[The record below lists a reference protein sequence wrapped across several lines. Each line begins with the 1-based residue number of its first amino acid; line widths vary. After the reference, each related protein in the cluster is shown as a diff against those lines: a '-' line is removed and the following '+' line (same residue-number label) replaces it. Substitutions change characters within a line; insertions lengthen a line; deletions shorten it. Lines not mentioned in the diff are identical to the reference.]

1 MVPDTIDARDASIAF
16 SVVTGM
22 PVNTRDTPECGNKV
36 NPRYFVTVGSAFV
49 IFPPKYAP
57 PIFPAALDRI

>member
-1 MVPDTIDARDASIAF
+1 MVPDTIDARDASIAV
-16 SVVTGM
+16 SIVTAM

-36 NPRYFVTVGSAFV
+36 NLRYFVTVGYTFV
-49 IFPPKYAP
+49 IFTPKYAP